1 MKNMHTKVVIVHFLF
16 CYANS
21 IALNEVI
28 KMELQK
34 RITYLRE
41 QKGITVNKLANLA
54 GISQGFLRD
63 IELGNKKPTIET
75 LSYICD
81 ALEISLKD
89 FFDDDLFKQFPENEL
104 LNEIYKLTP
113 EQRKLFLQLL
123 RSFKK

>member
-1 MKNMHTKVVIVHFLF
+1 
-16 CYANS
+16 
-21 IALNEVI
+21 
-28 KMELQK
+28 MELHK

-41 QKGITVNKLANLA
+41 QKGITVNNLANLA
-54 GISQGFLRD
+54 GISQSFLRE
-63 IELGNKKPTIET
+63 IELGNKRPTIET

-81 ALEISLKD
+81 AMEISLKD

-123 RSFKK
+123 RSFQKK

>member
-1 MKNMHTKVVIVHFLF
+1 
-16 CYANS
+16 
-21 IALNEVI
+21 
-28 KMELQK
+28 MELYK

-54 GISQGFLRD
+54 GISQSFLRE

>member
-1 MKNMHTKVVIVHFLF
+1 
-16 CYANS
+16 
-21 IALNEVI
+21 
-28 KMELQK
+28 MELHK

-54 GISQGFLRD
+54 GISQSFLRE
-63 IELGNKKPTIET
+63 IELGNKRPTIET

-123 RSFKK
+123 RSFQK

>member
-1 MKNMHTKVVIVHFLF
+1 MEVH
-16 CYANS
+16 
-21 IALNEVI
+21 
-28 KMELQK
+28 K

-63 IELGNKKPTIET
+63 IELGKKHPTVET

-81 ALEISLKD
+81 ALGISLRD

-104 LNEIYKLTP
+104 LMEIYKLTP
-113 EQRKLFLQLL
+113 EQRQLFLQLL
-123 RSFKK
+123 RSFQK

>member
-1 MKNMHTKVVIVHFLF
+1 
-16 CYANS
+16 
-21 IALNEVI
+21 
-28 KMELQK
+28 MELQK

-54 GISQGFLRD
+54 GISQSFLRE

>member
-1 MKNMHTKVVIVHFLF
+1 
-16 CYANS
+16 
-21 IALNEVI
+21 
-28 KMELQK
+28 MELYK

-41 QKGITVNKLANLA
+41 QKGITVNKLATLA
-54 GISQGFLRD
+54 GISQSFLRE

>member
-1 MKNMHTKVVIVHFLF
+1 
-16 CYANS
+16 
-21 IALNEVI
+21 
-28 KMELQK
+28 MELYK

-54 GISQGFLRD
+54 GISQSFLRE

-123 RSFKK
+123 RSFKKQSAIRKRQE

>member
-1 MKNMHTKVVIVHFLF
+1 
-16 CYANS
+16 
-21 IALNEVI
+21 
-28 KMELQK
+28 MELHK

-54 GISQGFLRD
+54 GISQSFLRE
-63 IELGNKKPTIET
+63 IELVNKRPTIET

-123 RSFKK
+123 RSFQKK

>member
-1 MKNMHTKVVIVHFLF
+1 
-16 CYANS
+16 
-21 IALNEVI
+21 
-28 KMELQK
+28 MELYK

-41 QKGITVNKLANLA
+41 QKGISVNKLANLA
-54 GISQGFLRD
+54 GISQSFLRE

>member
-1 MKNMHTKVVIVHFLF
+1 
-16 CYANS
+16 
-21 IALNEVI
+21 
-28 KMELQK
+28 MELYK

-54 GISQGFLRD
+54 GISQSFLRE

-89 FFDDDLFKQFPENEL
+89 FFVFYLFKQFPENEL

>member
-1 MKNMHTKVVIVHFLF
+1 
-16 CYANS
+16 
-21 IALNEVI
+21 
-28 KMELQK
+28 MELQK

-63 IELGNKKPTIET
+63 IELGNKRPTIET

-81 ALEISLKD
+81 ALEISLRD

-123 RSFKK
+123 RSFQK